1 MRKTK
6 KSSNN
11 NSSTS
16 DSECCQHGDA
26 DADAS
31 SPKQLDDGF
40 FEIETIRRKRL
51 RKGEVQYLIKWRGWP
66 ETANTWEPLH
76 NLQSVPDL
84 IHAFEESLK
93 SAATSAAG
101 GAKPLRKRTRRT
113 TTTHLPPQTTNA
125 HPTPL
130 PNSQQHIP
138 HQNQPTSNL
147 PQQTPIHAQSN
158 GNSLHRRGTNRRKSA
173 SVKRFKKDESSP
185 TNNALGSTAPY
196 VGNNINTHQIITGA
210 KTASNI
216 VKIIKA
222 IGYST
227 SLSCY
232 KQDILVTFMAM
243 RSDGTEVMVDN
254 KYLKA
259 NNPQLL
265 INFYEQ
271 HLRYNPT

>member
-16 DSECCQHGDA
+16 DSECCQHG

>member
-1 MRKTK
+1 M
-6 KSSNN
+6 
-11 NSSTS
+11 
-16 DSECCQHGDA
+16 
-26 DADAS
+26 
-31 SPKQLDDGF
+31 
-40 FEIETIRRKRL
+40 
-51 RKGEVQYLIKWRGWP
+51 YLSFHFISFLLL
-66 ETANTWEPLH
+66 N
-76 NLQSVPDL
+76 
-84 IHAFEESLK
+84 FSLK

-185 TNNALGSTAPY
+185 TNNALGSAAPY

-243 RSDGTEVMVDN
+243 RLVTQTPQFILTPLLYKSTCFLAENAKTSDCWT
-254 KYLKA
+254 
-259 NNPQLL
+259 
-265 INFYEQ
+265 
-271 HLRYNPT
+271 